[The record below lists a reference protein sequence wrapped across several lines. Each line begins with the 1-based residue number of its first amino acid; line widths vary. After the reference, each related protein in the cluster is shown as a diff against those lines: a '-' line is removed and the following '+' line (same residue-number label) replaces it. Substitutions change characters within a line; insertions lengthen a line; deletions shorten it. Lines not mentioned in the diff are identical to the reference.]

1 MNKRKKN
8 SDWTNEFEVF
18 VDSDLIKVSVQ
29 NVAID
34 FPEIDLPDFDSIAIV
49 IHEATQNVRSVRP
62 PAPPMTVGNK
72 NYNYEYNTAVPKKKG
87 RTDVNLDSLM
97 QIKNKQNNKIRI
109 EKNDKI
115 ESDSQDNSIQF
126 FYNDSLILMQNE
138 ELKKEMDKLRR
149 ELQQFRYDL
158 TKPGEIDSGQS
169 KKSRQQVKPVDLD
182 EIEI

>member
-72 NYNYEYNTAVPKKKG
+72 SYNYEYNTIIPKKKG

-97 QIKNKQNNKIRI
+97 HIKNMQNNKNRI
-109 EKNDKI
+109 EQKERIKSNS
-115 ESDSQDNSIQF
+115 EENSIQF
-126 FYNDSLILMQNE
+126 FYNDSLILMQNQ

-149 ELQQFRYDL
+149 ELQRFREDFKDPQYDKNN
-158 TKPGEIDSGQS
+158 TINKDSADD
-169 KKSRQQVKPVDLD
+169 VDI
-182 EIEI
+182 IEI

>member
-1 MNKRKKN
+1 
-8 SDWTNEFEVF
+8 
-18 VDSDLIKVSVQ
+18 
-29 NVAID
+29 
-34 FPEIDLPDFDSIAIV
+34 
-49 IHEATQNVRSVRP
+49 
-62 PAPPMTVGNK
+62 
-72 NYNYEYNTAVPKKKG
+72 
-87 RTDVNLDSLM
+87 M
-97 QIKNKQNNKIRI
+97 QIKNKYNNKIRI
-109 EKNDKI
+109 ENNDKI
-115 ESDSQDNSIQF
+115 KSDSQDNSIQF